1 MKKPK
6 VGSIFFRVIEE
17 SQYKKTWNEMR
28 LFTVNREKDTLDE
41 VWFVQHSPVFT
52 LGQAAKP
59 EHLLIRKEIPVVKS
73 DRGGEITY
81 HGPGQL
87 VVYLLLDLARRKMGI
102 KELVSF
108 TEGLIIDLL
117 RDHGVRAHSV
127 SGAPGVFVGER
138 KIAFL
143 GFRVRKGRTYHGFS
157 LNVNMDLRP
166 FSMINP
172 CGFEGLEIADLNMLG
187 KNPGMEVLIDDIRT
201 MFRSTLH

>member
-1 MKKPK
+1 MKKPNA
-6 VGSIFFRVIEE
+6 GSICFRVIEE
-17 SQYKKTWNEMR
+17 CQYKKTWNEMR

-59 EHLLIRKEIPVVKS
+59 EHLLNRKEIPVVKS

-172 CGFEGLEIADLNMLG
+172 CGFEGLEIVDLNMLG

-201 MFRSTLH
+201 MFRSTLY

>member
-17 SQYKKTWNEMR
+17 SQYKKTWNKMR

-41 VWFVQHSPVFT
+41 IWFVQHSPVFT

-59 EHLLIRKEIPVVKS
+59 EHLLNRKEIPVVKS

-127 SGAPGVFVGER
+127 SGAPGVFVGKR
-138 KIAFL
+138 KIAF
-143 GFRVRKGRTYHGFS
+143 
-157 LNVNMDLRP
+157 
-166 FSMINP
+166 
-172 CGFEGLEIADLNMLG
+172 
-187 KNPGMEVLIDDIRT
+187 
-201 MFRSTLH
+201 

>member
-1 MKKPK
+1 MKKANAS
-6 VGSIFFRVIEE
+6 SIFFRVIEE
-17 SQYKKTWNEMR
+17 SQYKKTWNKMR
-28 LFTVNREKDTLDE
+28 LFTVNREKDTRDE
-41 VWFVQHSPVFT
+41 IWFVQHSPVFT
-52 LGQAAKP
+52 LGQSAKP

-87 VVYLLLDLARRKMGI
+87 VVYLLLDLARRNMSI

-172 CGFEGLEIADLNMLG
+172 CGFEGLEIVDLNMLG

-201 MFRSTLH
+201 MFRSMLH

>member
-1 MKKPK
+1 M
-6 VGSIFFRVIEE
+6 
-17 SQYKKTWNEMR
+17 
-28 LFTVNREKDTLDE
+28 
-41 VWFVQHSPVFT
+41 
-52 LGQAAKP
+52 
-59 EHLLIRKEIPVVKS
+59 KS

-87 VVYLLLDLARRKMGI
+87 VVYLLLDLARRNMSI

-172 CGFEGLEIADLNMLG
+172 CGFEGLEIVDLNMLG

-201 MFRSTLH
+201 MFRSMLH